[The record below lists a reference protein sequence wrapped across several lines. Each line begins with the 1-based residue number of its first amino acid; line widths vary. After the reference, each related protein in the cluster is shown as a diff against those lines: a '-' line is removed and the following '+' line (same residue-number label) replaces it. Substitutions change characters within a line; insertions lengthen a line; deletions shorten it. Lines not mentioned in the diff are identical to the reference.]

1 MIDITF
7 RPENGFLPRWAV
19 DAGLAILK
27 KHGVTIRNVTET
39 TDFGSTDS
47 QDATELINSLQAP
60 GRRPSIPYDAPQ
72 VERCAR
78 RYVDGSSLSEIAS
91 LLREAKEPGSWSPQ
105 RVSAM
110 FRNDRYRRHLAA
122 ELLAAV
128 DERLKRTGRPRG

>member
-27 KHGVTIRNVTET
+27 KHGVAVRNVTET
-39 TDFGSTDS
+39 TDAGRTDS

-60 GRRPSIPYDAPQ
+60 GRRPAVAYDSPL
-72 VERCAR
+72 VHRCAR
-78 RYVDGSSLSEIAS
+78 RYAEGSSLSDIAS
-91 LLREAKEPGSWSPQ
+91 LLRDEKQPGSWSPQ

-110 FRNDRYRRHLAA
+110 FRNDRYRRHLEAG
-122 ELLAAV
+122 LLEAV
-128 DERLKRTGRPRG
+128 DERLARTGRPRG